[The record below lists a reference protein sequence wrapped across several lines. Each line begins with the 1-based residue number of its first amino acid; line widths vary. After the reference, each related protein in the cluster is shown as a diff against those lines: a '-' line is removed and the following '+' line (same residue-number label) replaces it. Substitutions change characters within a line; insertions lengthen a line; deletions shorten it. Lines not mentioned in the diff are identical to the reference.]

1 MQTGC
6 VKTQRTHY
14 PVKSTPNRERRKSMA
29 NWNRKSRRY
38 CLPSCFI
45 ASYITKSSGGDRIP
59 TISSILPL
67 TSRTLLSN
75 LSATMSRTP
84 TKLDHQSDLTPG
96 FAALKRIVSTRTTR
110 TTTSRN
116 TWAPVDRGGSET
128 DRRFEGFV
136 ENLSTTLFVSHHTT
150 TLIKKFLFDV
160 SLRFLPRTPAH
171 VPLKV
176 SRRRL
181 FT

>member
-6 VKTQRTHY
+6 VRTQGIHY

-29 NWNRKSRRY
+29 NWNGRSRRY
-38 CLPSCFI
+38 CLHGYFM
-45 ASYITKSSGGDRIP
+45 ASYITKSSGEDGIP
-59 TISSILPL
+59 TISGILPL

-75 LSATMSRTP
+75 LGATMSRTP

-96 FAALKRIVSTRTTR
+96 FATLKRIISTRTTR

-116 TWAPVDRGGSET
+116 TWAPVDRGGGET
-128 DRRFEGFV
+128 DGRFEGFV

-150 TLIKKFLFDV
+150 TLIKNSYLT
-160 SLRFLPRTPAH
+160 SL
-171 VPLKV
+171 
-176 SRRRL
+176 
-181 FT
+181 